1 MALALEE
8 LLGDKLTAGA
18 VNVKY
23 GHGQNLKKIKLFEA
37 GHPLP
42 DENTIKNTKEIVQIA
57 DQAGKNDLVIVL
69 ITGGGSALFELLPEG
84 ISLVD
89 LAKVNQLLLSSGA
102 AIDEINAVRKHL
114 SHIKGGQLAKRI
126 APAKTISLILSDV
139 IGDPVQSIASGPT
152 APDSTNFAQAMNI
165 ITKYAL
171 ADKAPV
177 KIMNHLKK
185 GLSGEIPETPDA
197 EDAVFKLVTN
207 YIIGNNALALH
218 KLKQAADKNGFNSIL
233 LTDQLQGEA
242 REIARLMAGI
252 IKSGM
257 KSGFP
262 VAAPGCILLGGEPTV
277 TLSGKGKGGRNQEI
291 TLAILQELKY
301 CTSEFYFCSL
311 GTDGTDGPTDAAGA
325 WIDEKT
331 MTNVKNKNLSMA
343 DYLNRNDS
351 YHFFKQIDQLVITGP
366 TRTNVMDLIFCL
378 FY

>member
-262 VAAPGCILLGGEPTV
+262 VAPCATTGTIRTV
-277 TLSGKGKGGRNQEI
+277 S
-291 TLAILQELKY
+291 
-301 CTSEFYFCSL
+301 
-311 GTDGTDGPTDAAGA
+311 
-325 WIDEKT
+325 
-331 MTNVKNKNLSMA
+331 
-343 DYLNRNDS
+343 
-351 YHFFKQIDQLVITGP
+351 
-366 TRTNVMDLIFCL
+366 
-378 FY
+378 